1 MKPLEILNCRR
12 LPSRLNAEQ
21 VAALIGC
28 NPHDVPP
35 LIRAGLLKPLGTPAL
50 NSVKWFA
57 SCDLE
62 EKMSDPRWCSRV
74 TTTIY
79 DYWKNK
85 KNPKAD

>member
-1 MKPLEILNCRR
+1 MKPIEILNCRR

-21 VAALIGC
+21 VSALVGC
-28 NPHDVPP
+28 NPHDIPA
-35 LIRAGLLKPLGTPAL
+35 LIRAGLLKPLGTPAA

-62 EKMSDPRWCSRV
+62 AKVSDPKWCARV

-79 DYWKNK
+79 DFWKSK
-85 KNPKAD
+85 KSPSTD

>member
-1 MKPLEILNCRR
+1 MKPIEILNCRR

-21 VAALIGC
+21 VSALIGC
-28 NPHDVPP
+28 NPHDIPA
-35 LIRAGLLKPLGTPAL
+35 LIRAGLLKPLGNPVP

-62 EKMSDPRWCSRV
+62 EKVSDPKWCARV

-79 DYWKNK
+79 DFWKSK
-85 KNPKAD
+85 KIPSTD